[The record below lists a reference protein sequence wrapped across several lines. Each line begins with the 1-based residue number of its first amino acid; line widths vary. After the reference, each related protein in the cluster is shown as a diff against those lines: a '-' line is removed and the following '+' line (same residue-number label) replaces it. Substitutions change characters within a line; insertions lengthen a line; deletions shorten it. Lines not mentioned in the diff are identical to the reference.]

1 MRHRHNLSRHVRR
14 LYAVT
19 LCFSL
24 VLTPTGL
31 LAQDTKAPKPDQDNR
46 VRKANYELAARWT
59 SQKVGKLVF
68 DTSVTPHWLEA
79 GDRFWYSY
87 ETSQGKKFYIV
98 DPLRKTKALLFDN
111 AKMAA
116 MLTNLTRI
124 PYDAQHLPINTL
136 KFIRKDAAFQFD
148 VSVPRDAEIPGSKK
162 ELQLDTKAEQGRS
175 GEDKEQD
182 DPEQAPA
189 EQIRGGQDRAQREQP
204 PQPRNRILYFEY
216 DLATAKLTLL
226 EDFQPP
232 RKPRWAS
239 ISPDEKTVIFAR
251 GHNLFMM
258 DAENYAKAQ
267 KKEDDASIVETQI
280 TTDGEE
286 HFSYARR
293 LTEEEKRE
301 IRAGAKD
308 KPSRVPAIN
317 INWSKDSSKIAVNRV
332 DQRKV
337 ADLWVINSLSQPRPT
352 LESYRYAMPGEVNVP
367 QANLEVF
374 DLA

>member
-1 MRHRHNLSRHVRR
+1 MRHRHNLNRQVRR
-14 LYAVT
+14 FFVVA

-24 VLTPTGL
+24 GLTPTGL
-31 LAQDTKAPKPDQDNR
+31 LAQDNKAQKPDQDNR
-46 VRKANYELAARWT
+46 AGKANYELAARWT

-68 DTSVTPHWLEA
+68 DTSVTPRWLET

-87 ETSQGKKFYIV
+87 ETNQGKKFYIV
-98 DPLRKTKALLFDN
+98 DPLRKAKAPLFDN

-124 PYDAQHLPINTL
+124 PYDAQHLPINTI
-136 KFIRKDAAFQFD
+136 KFVKKDSAFQFD
-148 VSVPRDAEIPGSKK
+148 VSVPRDADIPGAKK
-162 ELQLDTKAEQGRS
+162 ELQIDTKAEQGRS

-182 DPEQAPA
+182 DPAQVKPEGGPEQV
-189 EQIRGGQDRAQREQP
+189 RGGQDRAQREQP
-204 PQPRNRILYFEY
+204 PPPRNKILYFEY
-216 DLATAKLTLL
+216 DLATGKLTLL
-226 EDFQPP
+226 ENFQPP

-239 ISPDEKTVIFAR
+239 ISPDEKTVVFAR

-267 KKEDDASIVETQI
+267 KKEDDDSIVETQI

-301 IRAGAKD
+301 IRAAAKINLRASRRS
-308 KPSRVPAIN
+308 PSTG
-317 INWSKDSSKIAVNRV
+317 
-332 DQRKV
+332 RKTR
-337 ADLWVINSLSQPRPT
+337 ANSPSTESTSAKSQT
-352 LESYRYAMPGEVNVP
+352 SG
-367 QANLEVF
+367 
-374 DLA
+374 